1 MINNKNKLRM
11 LPIYMFFYILIRIY
25 VFAKVFFLMCMTY
38 YYPESY
44 PIDTLTWWMYFL
56 IFDIWLEQMLPSNKI
71 GNPNKQNK
79 D

>member
-44 PIDTLTWWMYFL
+44 PISTLTWWMYFL

-71 GNPNKQNK
+71 GNPNKENK